1 MLDETSA
8 QQAPSP
14 LVSVLFRI
22 FTAINCG
29 AILLDGDKRTIHLS
43 DRAQHHL
50 GEALSTNKGRLS
62 ATDRSCDTPFQ
73 TILDQSLKYGGHGRD
88 WRREA
93 VGLKREDKCPVI
105 ARVVSV
111 GDEAHN
117 LLDGAVL
124 VVILIDP
131 EDCPDPSHALLQQ
144 VFGLTRGE
152 ARLASQ
158 LLCGKSLQ
166 DIAEA
171 TGVSIGTVRTQAKAV
186 LAKTNTSRQA
196 ELVALLTRLAVISE
210 RDARSRPELTA

>member
-1 MLDETSA
+1 M
-8 QQAPSP
+8 PSDC
-14 LVSVLFRI
+14 
-22 FTAINCG
+22 A
-29 AILLDGDKRTIHLS
+29 A
-43 DRAQHHL
+43 
-50 GEALSTNKGRLS
+50 
-62 ATDRSCDTPFQ
+62 
-73 TILDQSLKYGGHGRD
+73 
-88 WRREA
+88 
-93 VGLKREDKCPVI
+93 
-105 ARVVSV
+105 VSV

-152 ARLASQ
+152 TRLASQ

-171 TGVSIGTVRTQAKAV
+171 NGMSLGTVRTQAKAV

-210 RDARSRPELTA
+210 RMQDTARTDRLS